1 MKQQNPCRMAPNP
14 NLEGQLFFLFFFVS
28 SLTFKPFALHS
39 FRSQAEHS
47 ANSPFSNPAASLHP
61 APSSSSSTTYPVN
74 VFGFPSSA
82 LDLVLDYFSQFGDI
96 VAKTPSQE
104 GGNWVTIEYAQPWSA
119 ARAARKNGEVLGGVL
134 MVGVKAVDEDG
145 LRRALA
151 ATESGG
157 EVSLGGP
164 SPGASTPRPP
174 SAGPIGGGSSMGK
187 PVQVFGPGSAFKAAP
202 TPTKKGFLGMGGTPQ
217 QASNGGQ
224 DPHASLFAEK
234 SKQAAMQ
241 QNAGQGQKGMLGKVS
256 DLVFGW

>member
-1 MKQQNPCRMAPNP
+1 
-14 NLEGQLFFLFFFVS
+14 
-28 SLTFKPFALHS
+28 
-39 FRSQAEHS
+39 
-47 ANSPFSNPAASLHP
+47 
-61 APSSSSSTTYPVN
+61 
-74 VFGFPSSA
+74 
-82 LDLVLDYFSQFGDI
+82 
-96 VAKTPSQE
+96 
-104 GGNWVTIEYAQPWSA
+104 
-119 ARAARKNGEVLGGVL
+119 

-157 EVSLGGP
+157 EVALGGP

-174 SAGPIGGGSSMGK
+174 SSGPIGGGSSMGK
-187 PVQVFGPGSAFKAAP
+187 PVQVFGPGSAFKTAP
-202 TPTKKGFLGMGGTPQ
+202 TPTKKGFLGMGGGGTPQ
-217 QASNGGQ
+217 QASSGGGQ